1 MLLKVQSV
9 HSLINCPAVHMNITK
24 RALTACVTRY
34 SESLRGASAD
44 TEITPS
50 VKQNKRTPV
59 RATVVYTLEI
69 KFLPL
74 YLIFRPHCPL
84 T

>member
-9 HSLINCPAVHMNITK
+9 HSLINCPAVRMNITK

-50 VKQNKRTPV
+50 VKQ
-59 RATVVYTLEI
+59 
-69 KFLPL
+69 L
-74 YLIFRPHCPL
+74 Y
-84 T
+84 